1 MNPPPVS
8 DAVHSAGPFRVAERD
23 VVVRTS
29 CVDFAALVSE
39 VFVDLRRGP
48 GDAPSTSTIEFLV
61 VAVAEPEPHW
71 AIWRDGEACELEL
84 REDAVLVQ
92 LQWELNRLVIERYR
106 AVVHSG
112 AVAIDG
118 RVVLLAGRSHSGKTT
133 LTGTLCAHYGG
144 EYLTDEA
151 ASLDEEGRVRPYPRP
166 LGLRPTSPLWSAAA
180 WASAGAV
187 RFLPEEQ
194 LVPVSRLGGPVGRA
208 PRWPG
213 LVVFPHFRSGSSLSI
228 TPLTQADTIER
239 LAHLTPGLVRHG
251 AEVFRRLMRLVTSTV
266 SIHVAYGDSEAAAQ
280 CVVDAV
286 HRARGAS

>member
-1 MNPPPVS
+1 MNPPPIS

-112 AVAIDG
+112 AVAIAEWPTTPEPPV
-118 RVVLLAGRSHSGKTT
+118 RFTT
-133 LTGTLCAHYGG
+133 LIGWP
-144 EYLTDEA
+144 
-151 ASLDEEGRVRPYPRP
+151 S
-166 LGLRPTSPLWSAAA
+166 SFS
-180 WASAGAV
+180 
-187 RFLPEEQ
+187 
-194 LVPVSRLGGPVGRA
+194 SRLPMIRAVASVPPPAPQGTISVIGRF
-208 PRWPG
+208 G
-213 LVVFPHFRSGSSLSI
+213 
-228 TPLTQADTIER
+228 
-239 LAHLTPGLVRHG
+239 
-251 AEVFRRLMRLVTSTV
+251 
-266 SIHVAYGDSEAAAQ
+266 
-280 CVVDAV
+280 
-286 HRARGAS
+286 